1 MEKKRAH
8 KRTRFVTDERDPGL
22 CYSAVTTS
30 DKAHLQ
36 AECVNSSM
44 LASSPLSAEAV
55 QSLVDV
61 VQEEVASSS
70 RSSGGKL
77 PRNHSNSSLCSVS
90 STSSRKV
97 VLAKK
102 VALRK
107 GKWTEEEELY
117 TKKLIDSFNDGLL
130 LKIPHGTTLRT
141 LLSEKLWW

>member
-1 MEKKRAH
+1 ML
-8 KRTRFVTDERDPGL
+8 V
-22 CYSAVTTS
+22 
-30 DKAHLQ
+30 
-36 AECVNSSM
+36 SS
-44 LASSPLSAEAV
+44 SFSAEGV

-61 VQEEVASSS
+61 VQEEAATLASSN

-90 STSSRKV
+90 STSSRKG

-107 GKWTEEEELY
+107 GKWTDEEELY
-117 TKKLIDSFNDGLL
+117 TKKLIDSFNEGLL
-130 LKIPHGTTLRT
+130 LKIPHGTTLRS